1 MGPTLKT
8 RLQESIPL
16 AGDEVAQ
23 AVEVLRAGG
32 AALEVGLHAGD
43 PRIGG
48 LAGERQLDVA
58 VELLEALL
66 AGQLMGA
73 GTEDPAQDGAAF
85 LLAFHHSSSPL
96 VPTRKPR
103 WASASRSLRRASCR
117 FL

>member
-8 RLQESIPL
+8 RLQEPIPL

-32 AALEVGLHAGD
+32 AALEVGVHAGD
-43 PRIGG
+43 PRLGR

-66 AGQLMGA
+66 AGQLRGPGA
-73 GTEDPAQDGAAF
+73 EDPAQDGASF
-85 LLAFHHSSSPL
+85 LVALHRVSSPS

-103 WASASRSLRRASCR
+103 SASASRSLRRASCR